1 MKRTLILVTSLLLL
15 IGSVTVIGQRLRK
28 HGGLIDIT
36 NSGAVVITPQ
46 TGQATTITG
55 PTNVVGATSITGAT
69 TITGA
74 TGITG
79 ATSIT
84 GAETVSSTLGV
95 TGVTTATGG
104 LSVGSG
110 NGTLLR
116 LTSGTASLDFT
127 ALAANSCETLTIP
140 VTNSTTGSSVSL
152 GIPDALADVDGATE
166 STTFFGWVSAN
177 GTVSVRRCN
186 VTGTVTADPPAAT
199 VRATVLTF

>member
-55 PTNVVGATSITGAT
+55 PTNVV
-69 TITGA
+69 GA

>member
-1 MKRTLILVTSLLLL
+1 MKRKLIIVTCLLLL
-15 IGSVTVIGQRLRK
+15 ICAVTAVAQRIRK
-28 HGGLIDIT
+28 HGGLIDVT
-36 NSGAVVITPQ
+36 GAGAVTITPK

-55 PTNVVGATSITGAT
+55 ATNVVGATA
-69 TITGA
+69 
-74 TGITG
+74 ITG

-84 GAETVSSTLGV
+84 GAATVSTTLGV

-116 LTSGTASLDFT
+116 LTSGTALLDFT
-127 ALAANSCETLTIP
+127 ALAGSSCETLTVA

-166 STTFFGWVSAN
+166 SSTFVGWVSAN

-186 VTGTVTADPPAAT
+186 VTAVATADPVAAV
-199 VRATVLTF
+199 VRATVFTF

>member
-1 MKRTLILVTSLLLL
+1 MKRKLLIVSSLLLL
-15 IGSVTVIGQRLRK
+15 ICAVTVMAQRLKK

-36 NSGAVVITPQ
+36 NAGGVAITPKS
-46 TGQATTITG
+46 GQPTTITG
-55 PTNVVGATSITGAT
+55 TTNIVGATAITGAT

-74 TGITG
+74 TSVTG
-79 ATSIT
+79 A
-84 GAETVSSTLGV
+84 AAVSSTLGV
-95 TGVTTATGG
+95 TGITTATGG

-127 ALAANSCETLTIP
+127 ALAANSCETLTIA
-140 VTNSTTGSSVSL
+140 VTNATTGSSVSL
-152 GIPDALADVDGATE
+152 GIPDALADIDGATE

-186 VTGTVTADPPAAT
+186 VTAVATADPAAAV
-199 VRATVLTF
+199 VRATVFTF

>member
-1 MKRTLILVTSLLLL
+1 MKRKLLIVTSLLLL
-15 IGSVTVIGQRLRK
+15 ICAVSVVAQRLKK

-36 NSGAVVITPQ
+36 DAGAVAITPKS
-46 TGQATTITG
+46 GQPTTITG
-55 PTNVVGATSITGAT
+55 ATNVVGATSITGAT
-69 TITGA
+69 A
-74 TGITG
+74 ITG
-79 ATSIT
+79 ATSVT
-84 GAETVSSTLGV
+84 GAATVSTTLGV

-104 LSVGSG
+104 LSVGAG

-116 LTSGTASLDFT
+116 LTTGTASLDFT
-127 ALAANSCETLTIP
+127 ALAGGSCETLTIP

-166 STTFFGWVSAN
+166 STTFFGWVGAN

-186 VTGTVTADPPAAT
+186 VTAVATADPPAAT